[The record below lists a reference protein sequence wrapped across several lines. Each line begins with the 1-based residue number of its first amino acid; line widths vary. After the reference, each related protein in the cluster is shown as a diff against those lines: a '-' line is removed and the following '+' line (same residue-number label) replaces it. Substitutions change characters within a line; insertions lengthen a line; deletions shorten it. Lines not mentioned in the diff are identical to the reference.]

1 MLIQVG
7 VASFPLSF
15 LRLFI
20 VCVFVCMRVCAG
32 TAPCLRLC
40 SSRKRRHLFKWKL
53 IGFYYQSL
61 SHTSREW
68 FNKANSSQSYRTLI
82 IQCVFVSECVCVLC
96 HTATTHLQQHS
107 SVVLCFLSP
116 SSLFFL
122 LRFLSLQLAVKWF
135 CNRRGA
141 LALPSLL
148 SLERCIHAELIV

>member
-1 MLIQVG
+1 MITLILIQVG

-20 VCVFVCMRVCAG
+20 VFVVCVRVCAG
-32 TAPCLRLC
+32 TAPCLHLC

-82 IQCVFVSECVCVLC
+82 IQCVFVSVCVCYV
-96 HTATTHLQQHS
+96 TATTRLQQHS
-107 SVVLCFLSP
+107 SVLLCFLLP
-116 SSLFFL
+116 SSSFFL
-122 LRFLSLQLAVKWF
+122 LPFLSLQLAVKWF

-148 SLERCIHAELIV
+148 SRKGVSAAS